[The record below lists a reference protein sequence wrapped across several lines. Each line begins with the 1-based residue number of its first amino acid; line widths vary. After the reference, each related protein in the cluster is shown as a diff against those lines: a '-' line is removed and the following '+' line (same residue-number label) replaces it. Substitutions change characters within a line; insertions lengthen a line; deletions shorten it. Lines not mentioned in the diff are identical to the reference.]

1 MSVESGISEI
11 IGTLSS
17 GLNDCS
23 VPILISVLYGQVL
36 VWTFTKTQ
44 IIYQAFTFKKRYT
57 NIMQKLDP
65 VFMNL
70 YF

>member
-36 VWTFTKTQ
+36 VWTFTKT
-44 IIYQAFTFKKRYT
+44 
-57 NIMQKLDP
+57 
-65 VFMNL
+65 
-70 YF
+70 